1 MRKIIYTTISIL
13 VIMIVATG
21 CTPMVNKYRVSIDAI
36 NNPKQNIAP
45 STYQIKPLGTNTD
58 ANSLEFLRHSSQL
71 IEILNRQ
78 GYSQPYTPESAEQ
91 TIYFDYGIE
100 KVKEETRTYTEP
112 NISFGFSHG
121 YYHPFWSD
129 FMYSGYSTY
138 QKTYTLYNR
147 YIEILAKNQAG
158 KELWRVDVSSVGESK
173 DLKNIVPILLEGA
186 TEYIGK
192 NTAKPVNLVIKEKRK
207 VKDKR

>member
-1 MRKIIYTTISIL
+1 MRKVIYSAITIFAL
-13 VIMIVATG
+13 LLLTG
-21 CTPMVNKYRVSIDAI
+21 CSPMVNKYRVSIDAI
-36 NNPKQNIAP
+36 TNPNMDIAP
-45 STYQIKPLGTNTD
+45 SSYIIEPLGKSTD
-58 ANSLEFLRHSSQL
+58 KNSLEFQKHSSQL
-71 IEILNRQ
+71 MNILHSK
-78 GYSQPYTPESAEQ
+78 GYGEPYSSASAKQ
-91 TIYFDYGIE
+91 TIYFDYGID
-100 KVKEETRTYTEP
+100 KVKEETKTYTEP

-173 DLKNIVPILLEGA
+173 DLKSIVPVLLEGA
-186 TEYIGK
+186 TEYIGR
-192 NTAKPVNLVIKEKRK
+192 NTTKPVNLVIKERGK
-207 VKDKR
+207 VEI